1 MSSFE
6 ETPKSHYLFHQQVI
20 IKLIQTLPPW
30 PNVIETRSFMTCG
43 AFFTPSLL
51 IPCVFNGFSTKT
63 LQYSSGQKHFN
74 SWEDLYCSLYHFQQ
88 TSATIRGVPELRRVF
103 LVSSRVSYFA
113 ILNGRAT
120 EGGNVKEGEMLLVF
134 VFPTAP
140 CVSLVSSRSHF

>member
-1 MSSFE
+1 MDFLLKRYNIVVAKNISIHEKIFIVL
-6 ETPKSHYLFHQQVI
+6 YI
-20 IKLIQTLPPW
+20 I
-30 PNVIETRSFMTCG
+30 
-43 AFFTPSLL
+43 
-51 IPCVFNGFSTKT
+51 FSK
-63 LQYSSGQKHFN
+63 
-74 SWEDLYCSLYHFQQ
+74 

-113 ILNGRAT
+113 ILNGRAM